1 MSEKTNPRVW
11 KIKSRMRMQSV
22 CAKELLTLLCT
33 ERRFSFEEHNKRSSG
48 CLEVVGQA
56 GLLLASFSKVS
67 CFLSVGLAG
76 AGTMNIANS
85 Q

>member
-22 CAKELLTLLCT
+22 CAKELLLCT
-33 ERRFSFEEHNKRSSG
+33 ERRFSFEENNKRSSG

-76 AGTMNIANS
+76 AGTMNIANP